1 MSATTAPKVKLNW
14 KYTIIFGLWFA
25 SWFVIWGTYNSY
37 LPVIFQSGNPD
48 YNVLGASKAVGFG
61 LGAFITGLIM
71 SFDNLSIV
79 LLQPIFGNISDRAKS
94 RKRMVIGGGLLAAL
108 CYLALPFGFLGIPA
122 EQSGNISA
130 LIPFFIITIVAASAM
145 VFSWSVALP
154 AENGLKFVLVPSA
167 VRTRVWSIVAFFG
180 GIAFVA
186 TFMTS
191 NMLYSIHPGLPFWVG
206 GGFLLLVVILYAIFI
221 KEPDYVLPEKT
232 AEDEPRGL
240 AALVSGLKQF
250 PREDLIALLTISFVK
265 FLTIFGVA
273 ALETFGV
280 SYIINE
286 LGVPENQGAMN
297 VAIYF
302 VGYLIAAIPAG
313 FIANRIGRKN
323 LLRIALIIF
332 IVMAIVQF
340 ALNSMALLLVVL
352 ILFGVANGITDV
364 MCLPMATEMVPS
376 KKVMGVTIGT
386 MAAIT
391 SLASVISV
399 PFWGA
404 IIQSLGNDFRVIFI
418 ALMVGPFLALLLTF
432 RLKGNTGEAKPV
444 TEEETKW

>member
-1 MSATTAPKVKLNW
+1 MSETTAPKISVNW

-25 SWFVIWGTYNSY
+25 CWFVIWGTYNSY
-37 LPVIFQSGNPD
+37 LPVIFQSGNPE

-94 RKRMVIGGGLLAAL
+94 RKRMVVIGGLLASL
-108 CYLALPFGFLGIPA
+108 CYIILPFGFLSIPP
-122 EQSGNISA
+122 EQSGNLGA
-130 LIPFFIITIVAASAM
+130 LVPFFLITIVTASAM
-145 VFSWSVALP
+145 IFSWSIALP
-154 AENGLKFVLVPSA
+154 AEAGLKFVLVPSA
-167 VRTRVWSIVAFFG
+167 ARTRVWSIIAFFG

-206 GGFLLLVVILYAIFI
+206 GGFLLLVVALYALFV
-221 KEPDYVLPEKT
+221 KEPANAVIERDET
-232 AEDEPRGL
+232 DEPRGL
-240 AALVSGLKQF
+240 QALVGGLKLF
-250 PREDLIALLTISFVK
+250 PKEDLIALITISFTK
-265 FLTIFGVA
+265 FLAIFGVA

-286 LGVPENQGAMN
+286 LGVPENNAAMN

-302 VGYLIAAIPAG
+302 VGYLVATIPAG
-313 FIANRIGRKN
+313 FLANRFGRKN
-323 LLRIALIIF
+323 LLRAALVLF
-332 IVMAIVQF
+332 ILMAILQF
-340 ALNSMALLLVVL
+340 TVNSLAILLPVL
-352 ILFGVANGITDV
+352 ILIGMANGITDV
-364 MCLPMATEMVPS
+364 MCLPMATEMVPT

-399 PFWGA
+399 PFWGG
-404 IIQSLGNDFRVIFI
+404 IIQSMGNDFRMIFI
-418 ALMVGPFLALLLTF
+418 ALMVGPALALLLTF
-432 RLKGNTGEAKPV
+432 RLKGATGEAKPV
-444 TEEETKW
+444 TVEETKW

>member
-1 MSATTAPKVKLNW
+1 MTETTALKIKINW

-37 LPVIFQSGNPD
+37 LPVIFQSGNPNF
-48 YNVLGASKAVGFG
+48 NVLGASKAVGFG
-61 LGAFITGLIM
+61 LGAFVTGLIM
-71 SFDNLSIV
+71 SLDNLSIV
-79 LLQPIFGNISDRAKS
+79 LLQPIFGNWSDRVKS
-94 RKRMVIGGGLLAAL
+94 RKRLVIIGGLLAAL
-108 CYLALPFGFLGIPA
+108 CYLALPFGFLGIPP
-122 EQSGNISA
+122 EKSGSLSA
-130 LIPFFIITIVAASAM
+130 LIPFFLITIVAASAM
-145 VFSWSVALP
+145 VFSWSIALP

-167 VRTRVWSIVAFFG
+167 ARTRVWSIVAFFG

-206 GGFLLLVVILYAIFI
+206 GGFLLLVVILYALFI
-221 KEPDYVLPEKT
+221 KEPAYVAPEKSEST
-232 AEDEPRGL
+232 EPRGL

-250 PREDLIALLTISFVK
+250 SKEDLSALLTISFVK

-286 LGVPENQGAMN
+286 LGVPENSAAMN

-313 FIANRIGRKN
+313 FLSNRIGRKN
-323 LLRIALIIF
+323 MLRIALGLF
-332 IVMAIVQF
+332 IVMAIVQMTF
-340 ALNSMALLLVVL
+340 NGMSTLLVVL
-352 ILFGVANGITDV
+352 VLLGVANSITDV

-376 KKVMGVTIGT
+376 KKVMGVTVGT

-404 IIQSLGNDFRVIFI
+404 IIQSLGNNFRVIFI
-418 ALMVGPFLALLLTF
+418 ALIVGPALAFLLTF
-432 RLKGNTGEAKPV
+432 RLKGKTGEAKSV
-444 TEEETKW
+444 VEEETKW

>member
-1 MSATTAPKVKLNW
+1 MSEKSDPKITVNW

-37 LPVIFQSGNPD
+37 VPVILQSGNPE

-79 LLQPIFGNISDRAKS
+79 LLQPIFGNMSDRTKS
-94 RKRMVIGGGLLAAL
+94 RKRMVVIGGLLAAL
-108 CYLALPFGFLGIPA
+108 CYIALPFGFLGIPA

-130 LIPFFIITIVAASAM
+130 LIPFFIVTIVTASAM
-145 VFSWSVALP
+145 VFSWSIALP

-167 VRTRVWSIVAFFG
+167 ARTRVWSIVAFFG

-191 NMLYSIHPGLPFWVG
+191 NMLYKIHPGMPFWVG
-206 GGFLLLVVILYAIFI
+206 GGFLLLVVILYALFI
-221 KEPDYVLPEKT
+221 KEPENVVVDRGE
-232 AEDEPRGL
+232 ENEPRGL
-240 AALVSGLKQF
+240 AALLSGLKQY
-250 PREDLIALLTISFVK
+250 PKEDLTTLLTISFTK

-286 LGVPENQGAMN
+286 LGMPEGEGAMK
-297 VAIYF
+297 VATYF

-313 FIANRIGRKN
+313 FLANRFGRKN
-323 LLRIALIIF
+323 MLRIALVLF
-332 IVMAIVQF
+332 MVLATVQF
-340 ALNSMALLLVVL
+340 VLNSMALLIVVL
-352 ILFGVANGITDV
+352 IGLGVANGITDV
-364 MCLPMATEMVPS
+364 MCLPMATEAAPS
-376 KKVMGVTIGT
+376 KKVMGVTVGT

-404 IIQSLGNDFRVIFI
+404 IIEAMGNNFRVIFI
-418 ALMVGPFLALLLTF
+418 ALIIGPLLAFLLTF
-432 RLKGNTGEAKPV
+432 RLKGNAGEAKPV
-444 TEEETKW
+444 TVEETKW

>member
-1 MSATTAPKVKLNW
+1 MSQTTAPKITVNW

-37 LPVIFQSGNPD
+37 VPVILQSGNPE

-79 LLQPIFGNISDRAKS
+79 LLQPIFGNMSDRAKS
-94 RKRMVIGGGLLAAL
+94 RKRMVVIGGLLAAL

-130 LIPFFIITIVAASAM
+130 LIPFFIVTIVAASAM
-145 VFSWSVALP
+145 VFSWSIALP

-167 VRTRVWSIVAFFG
+167 ARTRVWSIVAFFG

-206 GGFLLLVVILYAIFI
+206 GGFLLLVVILYALFI
-221 KEPDYVLPEKT
+221 KEPENAVVEHGE
-232 AEDEPRGL
+232 EDEPRGL

-250 PREDLIALLTISFVK
+250 PKEDLAILLTVSFTK

-286 LGVPENQGAMN
+286 LGVPEGSAAMN

-313 FIANRIGRKN
+313 FLANKIGRKN
-323 LLRIALIIF
+323 MLRIALVIF
-332 IVMAIVQF
+332 MVMAIVQF
-340 ALNSMALLLVVL
+340 TVNSMSTLLVVL
-352 ILFGVANGITDV
+352 IALGVANGITDV
-364 MCLPMATEMVPS
+364 MCLPMATESAPS
-376 KKVMGVTIGT
+376 KKVMGVTVGT

-399 PFWGA
+399 PFWGGV
-404 IIQSLGNDFRVIFI
+404 IQALGNDFRVIFI
-418 ALMVGPFLALLLTF
+418 ALIVGPLLAFLLTF
-432 RLKGNTGEAKPV
+432 RLKGNAGEAKPV
-444 TEEETKW
+444 TVEETKW

>member
-250 PREDLIALLTISFVK
+250 PREDLITLLTISFVK

>member
-1 MSATTAPKVKLNW
+1 MSTPAPKVSVNW

-48 YNVLGASKAVGFG
+48 FNVLGASKAVGFG

-71 SFDNLSIV
+71 SLDNICIV
-79 LLQPIFGNISDRAKS
+79 LLQPIFGNMSDRAKS
-94 RKRMVIGGGLLAAL
+94 RKRLVVIGGLLAAF
-108 CYLALPFGFLGIPA
+108 CYIILPFGFLGIPA
-122 EQSGNISA
+122 EKSGNLAA
-130 LIPFFIITIVAASAM
+130 LIPFFIITVVAASAM
-145 VFSWSVALP
+145 IFSWSLALP

-167 VRTRVWSIVAFFG
+167 ARTRVWSIVAFFG

-191 NMLYSIHPGLPFWVG
+191 NMLYTIHHGLPFWVG
-206 GGFLLLVVILYAIFI
+206 GGFLLLVVALYALFI
-221 KEPDYVLPEKT
+221 KEPENAMVDRG
-232 AEDEPRGL
+232 EDEAASGL
-240 AALVSGLKQF
+240 GAVLSGLKQY
-250 PREDLIALLTISFVK
+250 PREDLNALLTISFTK

-286 LGVPENQGAMN
+286 LGVPEGSAAMN

-313 FIANRIGRKN
+313 FISNRIGRKN
-323 LLRIALIIF
+323 LLRIALILF
-332 IVMAIVQF
+332 MVLAVVQY

-352 ILFGVANGITDV
+352 IGLGVANGITDV
-364 MCLPMATEMVPS
+364 MCVPMATEMAPS
-376 KKVMGVTIGT
+376 KKVMGVTLGT

-399 PFWGA
+399 PFWGGV
-404 IIQSLGNDFRVIFI
+404 IQAMGNNFRVIFI
-418 ALMVGPFLALLLTF
+418 ALVVGPLLAFLLTF
-432 RLKGNTGEAKPV
+432 ALKGNAGEARPV
-444 TEEETKW
+444 TAEDTKW

>member
-1 MSATTAPKVKLNW
+1 MSETTAPKVSVNW

-37 LPVIFQSGNPD
+37 LPVIFQSGNPEF
-48 YNVLGASKAVGFG
+48 NVLGASKAVGFG
-61 LGAFITGLIM
+61 LGAFVTGLIM

-79 LLQPIFGNISDRAKS
+79 LLQPIFGNMSDRAKS
-94 RKRMVIGGGLLAAL
+94 RKRMVVIGGLLAAL
-108 CYLALPFGFLGIPA
+108 CYLVLPFGFLGIPA
-122 EQSGNISA
+122 DQSGNLTA
-130 LIPFFIITIVAASAM
+130 LIPFFLITIVLASAM
-145 VFSWSVALP
+145 VMSWSVALP

-167 VRTRVWSIVAFFG
+167 ARTKVWSIVAFFG

-206 GGFLLLVVILYAIFI
+206 GGFLLLVVCLYALFI
-221 KEPDYVLPEKT
+221 KEPENAVVERS
-232 AEDEPRGL
+232 EEGEPRGL

-250 PREDLIALLTISFVK
+250 PKEDLTALLTISFTK

-286 LGVPENQGAMN
+286 LGVPENEGAMN

-302 VGYLIAAIPAG
+302 VGYLVAAIPAG
-313 FIANRIGRKN
+313 FLSNKIGRKN
-323 LLRIALIIF
+323 MLRIALIIF
-332 IVMAIVQF
+332 MVMAVVQF
-340 ALNSMALLLVVL
+340 TMNSLSTLLVVL
-352 ILFGVANGITDV
+352 IALGVANGITDV
-364 MCLPMATEMVPS
+364 MCLPMATEMAPS
-376 KKVMGVTIGT
+376 KKVMGVTIGM

-404 IIQSLGNDFRVIFI
+404 VIQSLGNDFRVIFI
-418 ALMVGPFLALLLTF
+418 ALIVGPLLAFLLTF
-432 RLKGNTGEAKPV
+432 RLKGNAGEAKPV
-444 TEEETKW
+444 TDEETKW

>member
-1 MSATTAPKVKLNW
+1 MSEKIASKVNINW

-37 LPVIFQSGNPD
+37 LPVIFQSGNPEF
-48 YNVLGASKAVGFG
+48 NVLGASKAVGFG
-61 LGAFITGLIM
+61 LGAFITGLVM

-79 LLQPIFGNISDRAKS
+79 LLQPIFGNLSDRVKS

-108 CYLALPFGFLGIPA
+108 CYIALPFGFLGIPP
-122 EQSGNISA
+122 EKSGNLSA
-130 LIPFFIITIVAASAM
+130 LIPFFILTLVAASAM
-145 VFSWSVALP
+145 VFSWSIALP

-206 GGFLLLVVILYAIFI
+206 GGFLLMVVILYAIFI
-221 KEPDYVLPEKT
+221 KEPDFVAPEKSE
-232 AEDEPRGL
+232 ADEPRGL
-240 AALVSGLKQF
+240 AALLSGLKQF
-250 PREDLIALLTISFVK
+250 PKEDLNALLTISFVK

-297 VAIYF
+297 VAVYF

-313 FIANRIGRKN
+313 FLANRIGRKN
-323 LLRIALIIF
+323 MLRIALVIF
-332 IVMAIVQF
+332 IVMAILQF
-340 ALNSMALLLVVL
+340 MLNSMALLFVVL
-352 ILFGVANGITDV
+352 VMLGVANGITDV

-376 KKVMGVTIGT
+376 KKVMGVTVGA

-399 PFWGA
+399 PFWGG
-404 IIQSLGNDFRVIFI
+404 IIQLLGNDFRVIFI
-418 ALMVGPFLALLLTF
+418 ALIVGPFLALLLTF

-444 TEEETKW
+444 TNEETNW

>member
-1 MSATTAPKVKLNW
+1 MSEKNAPKVNINW

-37 LPVIFQSGNPD
+37 LPVIFQSGNPEF
-48 YNVLGASKAVGFG
+48 NVLGASKAVGFG

-71 SFDNLSIV
+71 SLDNLSIV
-79 LLQPIFGNISDRAKS
+79 LLQPIFGNLSDRVKS
-94 RKRMVIGGGLLAAL
+94 RKRMVVGGGLLAAL
-108 CYLALPFGFLGIPA
+108 CYIALPFGFLGIPP
-122 EQSGNISA
+122 EKSGNLSA

-145 VFSWSVALP
+145 VFSWSIALP

-221 KEPDYVLPEKT
+221 KEPDYVAPEKSE
-232 AEDEPRGL
+232 ADEPRGL

-250 PREDLIALLTISFVK
+250 PKEDLNALLTISFVK

-313 FIANRIGRKN
+313 FLANWIGRKN
-323 LLRIALIIF
+323 MLRIALVIF

-340 ALNSMALLLVVL
+340 MLNSMALLLVVL
-352 ILFGVANGITDV
+352 VMLGVANGITDV

-376 KKVMGVTIGT
+376 KRVMGVTVGA

-404 IIQSLGNDFRVIFI
+404 IIQLLGNDFRVIFI
-418 ALMVGPFLALLLTF
+418 ALIVGPFLALLLTF
-432 RLKGNTGEAKPV
+432 RLKGDTGEAKPV
-444 TEEETKW
+444 TNEETNW

>member
-1 MSATTAPKVKLNW
+1 MSTTTAPKVTVNW

-37 LPVIFQSGNPD
+37 VPVILQSGNPE

-61 LGAFITGLIM
+61 LGAFVTGLIM

-79 LLQPIFGNISDRAKS
+79 LLQPIFGNMSDRAKS
-94 RKRMVIGGGLLAAL
+94 RKKMVVIGGLLAAV
-108 CYLALPFGFLGIPA
+108 CYLALPFGFMGIPA
-122 EQSGNISA
+122 AQSGNLSA
-130 LIPFFIITIVAASAM
+130 LIPFFLITIVAASAM
-145 VFSWSVALP
+145 VMSWSVALP
-154 AENGLKFVLVPSA
+154 AENGLKFTLVPSA
-167 VRTRVWSIVAFFG
+167 ARTRVWSIVAFFG

-191 NMLYSIHPGLPFWVG
+191 NMLYNIHPGMPFWVG
-206 GGFLLLVVILYAIFI
+206 GGFLLLVVILYALFI
-221 KEPDYVLPEKT
+221 KEPENAVVERGE
-232 AEDEPRGL
+232 EDEPRGL
-240 AALVSGLKQF
+240 AALVSGLKQY
-250 PREDLIALLTISFVK
+250 PKEDLTVLLTISFVK

-286 LGVPENQGAMN
+286 LGVPEGEGAMK

-302 VGYLIAAIPAG
+302 VGYLVAAIPAG
-313 FIANRIGRKN
+313 FLSNRIGRKN
-323 LLRIALIIF
+323 MLRIALVLF
-332 IVMAIVQF
+332 MVLAVVQF
-340 ALNSMALLLVVL
+340 TLNSLSFLLVVL
-352 ILFGVANGITDV
+352 IGLGMANGITDV
-364 MCLPMATEMVPS
+364 MCLPMATEAAPS
-376 KKVMGVTIGT
+376 KKVMGVTVGT

-404 IIQSLGNDFRVIFI
+404 VIESMGNNFRVIFI
-418 ALMVGPFLALLLTF
+418 ALIVGPLLAFLLTF
-432 RLKGNTGEAKPV
+432 RLKGNAGEAKPI
-444 TEEETKW
+444 TAEDTKW